1 MVNPNFLNKTKENS
15 DLRILLFI
23 SIFCLFFST
32 IGLIIDDRVLNYS
45 PLWLKPF
52 KFAVSSIIYAISLI
66 YLTSLIPKQRFLKL
80 ANIITS
86 YGLIVELIIIYL
98 QAYRGRM
105 SHFNFLTLE
114 DMILFQ
120 IMAFAIVAVWIS
132 LIIYMIGFFKLDA
145 KDDVLIP
152 SIRVGLIITFLS
164 MCMAFTMTQ
173 PSKEDIQK
181 AEQNKGP
188 IGLVMGSHSV
198 GETDETKRLP
208 LTSWAR
214 TGGDLRIAHFVGLHA
229 LQILPFFGFLFRR
242 LNLSYTSGKWIV
254 YAIGFFYL
262 GLTLFSLIQALNG
275 ISIIPN

>member
-66 YLTSLIPKQRFLKL
+66 YLTSLIPKQRFLKI

-120 IMAFAIVAVWIS
+120 VMAFAIVMVWMS
-132 LIIYMIGFFKLDA
+132 LSVYIFGFFKLQTNEDSM
-145 KDDVLIP
+145 IP
-152 SIRVGLIITFLS
+152 AIRIGLIITFIS
-164 MCMAFTMTQ
+164 MGLAFTMTS
-173 PSKEDIQK
+173 PSKEDIQR
-181 AEQNKGP
+181 AEINKGP
-188 IGLVMGSHSV
+188 IGITMGSHSV

-208 LTSWAR
+208 LTGWAR
-214 TGGDLRIAHFVGLHA
+214 TGGDLRIAHFLGLHA
-229 LQILPFFGFLFRR
+229 LQILPLFGFFIRR
-242 LNLSYTSGKWIV
+242 LKFDYISGLWIV
-254 YAIGFFYL
+254 SAVGLFYL
-262 GLTLFSLIQALNG
+262 GFVGFTLLQALNG
-275 ISIIPN
+275 IPLVKY

>member
-1 MVNPNFLNKTKENS
+1 MVNSNFLNKTKENS

-23 SIFCLFFST
+23 SIFCLIFST

-66 YLTSLIPKQRFLKL
+66 YLTSLIPKQRFLKI
-80 ANIITS
+80 ANVITS
-86 YGLIVELIIIYL
+86 YGLIIELIIIYL

-105 SHFNFLTLE
+105 SHFNFQTLE

-132 LIIYMIGFFKLDA
+132 LIIYIIGFFKLEENN
-145 KDDVLIP
+145 DVLIP

-164 MCMAFTMTQ
+164 MGMAFTMTQ
-173 PSKEDIQK
+173 PSKQDIQK

-198 GETDETKRLP
+198 DETDETKRLP

-229 LQILPFFGFLFRR
+229 LQILPFFGLLLRR
-242 LNLSYTSGKWIV
+242 LNFSYTSGKWVV

-275 ISIIPN
+275 IPIIPN